1 MSTRPLLIRVGW
13 TLRDYAKRVWDNSGE
28 DNIFFLASGITFN
41 ILLAAVPFLLL
52 LLSGLGYLLNHSAET
67 SSAELWEFVERLL
80 PPSEDDPNSGVRGLI
95 NDVIQA
101 RGSVGLYG
109 LIGFIWFST
118 RLFGSL
124 RTVLGE
130 VFDIEQGRSII
141 GGKLYDI
148 QLTVI
153 ATVLFVVYTALS
165 TYLTVATSHGSRLLR
180 AVGLR
185 TDLVGGLEYVIGSL
199 IAYAF
204 IISIFFA
211 LDKCRPDRRIRWR
224 AALVAAV
231 FTSTLFELA
240 KNLFTAYL
248 RSFDPGSL
256 YRGTL
261 YVVVIIGLWFYYS
274 AVIFILGGE
283 VGQVYQLRRVWRR
296 QRETFED

>member
-1 MSTRPLLIRVGW
+1 MPTRPLLLRVGW

-41 ILLAAVPFLLL
+41 ILLAAVPFFLL
-52 LLSGLGYLLNHSAET
+52 LLSGLGYLLNHSADA
-67 SSAELWEFVERLL
+67 SSAEVLGFLDRLL
-80 PPSEDDPNSGVRGLI
+80 PPDERGADTGVRRLLYEL
-95 NDVIQA
+95 VQS

-109 LIGFIWFST
+109 LIGFVWFST

-130 VFDIEQGRSII
+130 VFDIEEGRSIV
-141 GGKLYDI
+141 GGKLFDI
-148 QLTVI
+148 QITVV
-153 ATVLFVVYTALS
+153 ATLLFVVYTALS
-165 TYLTVATSHGSRLLR
+165 TYLTVATSHGVRWLG

-185 TDLVGGLEYVIGSL
+185 TDVLGGLEYYLGSA

-204 IISIFFA
+204 IAFMFFA
-211 LDKCRPDRRIRWR
+211 LYKFLPDRRIRWR

-231 FTSTLFELA
+231 FTSTLFEVA
-240 KNLFTAYL
+240 KQLFTAYL

-261 YVVVIIGLWFYYS
+261 YALVILVLWTYYA